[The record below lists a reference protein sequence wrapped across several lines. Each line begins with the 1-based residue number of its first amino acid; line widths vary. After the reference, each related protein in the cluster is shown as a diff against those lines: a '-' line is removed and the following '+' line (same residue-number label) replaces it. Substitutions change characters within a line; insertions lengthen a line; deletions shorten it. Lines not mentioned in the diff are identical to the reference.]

1 MKSTPKKRATIVGMF
16 ILVGLLFLLAGI
28 LTIGNLH
35 STFSRKVAVSAVF
48 DDVNGLQAGNN
59 VWFSGVKIGTV
70 KKLSFYGDSRVLVDM
85 RLEEKSQQY
94 IRKDARAKIS
104 TDGLIGNKIIVIY
117 GGTQAAGAVEDG
129 DALSIENQVSTEEMM
144 GVLQENNR
152 NLLKITNDFKVVSEK
167 IASGQGS
174 LGKLIQDESLYNSMN
189 ATMASLKRSSGN
201 AEQLT
206 AAVADYSAK
215 LNKEGTLANE
225 LVSDTLLFSQI
236 QASAQQLQQTMVI
249 ATAAADYLKST
260 TISMSKAAEQLN
272 DKDSPAGVLLND
284 EQAATHLKGTLKNL
298 ESGSQK
304 LDEDLRALQD
314 NFLFRRYFKKQRK
327 AAEKAA
333 KQNDTI
339 PN

>member
-1 MKSTPKKRATIVGMF
+1 MKTTPKKRATIVGLF
-16 ILVGLLFLLAGI
+16 IFLGLIFLLAGI

-35 STFSRKVAVSAVF
+35 STFTRKVAVTAVF

-70 KKLSFYGDSRVLVDM
+70 KKLSFYGGSRVLVEM

-94 IRKDARAKIS
+94 IRKDAKAKIS

-117 GGTQAAGAVEDG
+117 GGTQESPQVEDG
-129 DALSIENQVSTEEMM
+129 DALGIEKMVSTEEMLD
-144 GVLQENNR
+144 VLQENNR
-152 NLLKITNDFKVVSEK
+152 NLLQITTDFKAVSGK

-174 LGKLIQDESLYNSMN
+174 LGKLIQDESLYKTMD
-189 ATMASLKRSSGN
+189 ATMASLKRSSAN

-206 AAVADYSAK
+206 AAVADYGSK

-225 LVSDTLLFSQI
+225 LVTDTLVFSRI

-260 TISMSKAAEQLN
+260 AASISTAA
-272 DKDSPAGVLLND
+272 DKLDDKNSPVGVLLND
-284 EQAATHLKGTLKNL
+284 EQAAINIKGTLKNL
-298 ESGSQK
+298 ETSSQK

-314 NFLFRRYFKKQRK
+314 NFLFRRYFKKKKKEEAK
-327 AAEKAA
+327 AK
-333 KQNDTI
+333 DTI